1 MERRRTGAQRVG
13 LKARLC
19 LLALATTA
27 LSPTGLTWAQPAP
40 PSTPGAGVPG
50 TSAAEVNPSTRITR
64 PPPRR
69 AGGAFTPEPPGPCP
83 LEGSDVQVTL
93 NSVTFQ
99 GATAVSPDTL
109 RSAYADFLGKPQSVA
124 VICQIRDRAARI
136 VFDSGV
142 LARVE
147 IPEQRIAGGA
157 LVLEVIEAHVVNVR
171 VRGDVGPAQAAVER
185 YAEKLRGMKPFD
197 MAKAQRYL
205 LLASDVPGVR
215 ARAAV
220 RPSTSPERGAVDI
233 DITVAK
239 DGPDVFANV
248 QNTGSKQV
256 GRWGG
261 LVRGEFAGYTEFGE
275 STALTAFHTLDSN
288 EQWLVQLAESARFGG
303 EGLVG
308 RGSFTYGE
316 SRPGDFLKPLDL
328 KSKSVVGNLEG
339 AYPIIRSR
347 NQNLNV
353 AGGFDFIDQK
363 TRPSGAALLSHDKLR
378 ILYARLDG
386 DYRTEISGRPVLTS
400 GAVSLRK
407 GVDVFGASD
416 AGDPLLTRAFGKP
429 DAWVLRAQGG
439 GDVAISDRL
448 TAQVRMQ
455 AQYADDQLM
464 PYEQISLG
472 GLTVGR
478 GYDPAAL
485 LGDKGISAAAEVRY
499 GPLQLHPKIAAAP
512 YAFFDAGWVANN
524 NAAASGV
531 ARDRSIKSV
540 GAGVV
545 FRLFSR
551 ANLEVTYAHP
561 LDATRTGGTRPSDR
575 VLIQLTAS
583 LL

>member
-1 MERRRTGAQRVG
+1 M
-13 LKARLC
+13 
-19 LLALATTA
+19 LAFATTA
-27 LSPTGLTWAQPAP
+27 LTPPQISWAQPAP
-40 PSTPGAGVPG
+40 STG
-50 TSAAEVNPSTRITR
+50 TTAAELDPNTRVSR

-69 AGGAFTPEPPGPCP
+69 PAGAFAPEPPGPCP
-83 LEGSDVQVTL
+83 LETSDVQVTL
-93 NSVTFQ
+93 SSVTFK
-99 GATAVSPDTL
+99 GATAVDADTL
-109 RSAYADFLGKPQSVA
+109 RAAYADYVGKPQPVS
-124 VICQIRDRAARI
+124 VICAIRDRAARI

-171 VRGDVGPAQAAVER
+171 VRGDVGESQAIIER

-197 MAKAQRYL
+197 MARAQRYL
-205 LLASDVPGVR
+205 LLASDVPGVQV
-215 ARAAV
+215 RAAV
-220 RPSTSPERGAVDI
+220 RPSTSAERGAVDI
-233 DITVAK
+233 DLTVVRK
-239 DGPDVFANV
+239 DPEVFANI

-261 LVRGEFAGYTEFGE
+261 LVRGEIAGYTQFGE

-288 EQWLVQLAESARFGG
+288 EQWLVQLAETARFGG

-308 RGSFTYGE
+308 RGSLTYGE

-328 KSKSVVGNLEG
+328 KSRSLVANLEA
-339 AYPIIRSR
+339 AYPYIRSR
-347 NQNLNV
+347 NQNLTL
-353 AGGFDFIDQK
+353 AGGLDVIDQK
-363 TRPSGAALLSHDKLR
+363 TRAGGAGVLSHDQLR
-378 ILYARLDG
+378 VLYARADG
-386 DYRTEISGRPVLTS
+386 DYRTEIAARPVLFNGS
-400 GAVSLRK
+400 VGIRRGLSILGGSDK
-407 GVDVFGASD
+407 GD
-416 AGDPLLTRAFGKP
+416 ADLTRALGNP

-439 GDVAISDRL
+439 ADMAITDRL
-448 TAQVRMQ
+448 TGMIRGQ
-455 AQYADDQLM
+455 AQYSGSSLM

-485 LGDKGISAAAEVRY
+485 LGDKGVSGAAEVRY
-499 GPLQLHPKIAAAP
+499 GPIQLHPKVVAAP
-512 YAFFDAGWVANN
+512 YGFFDAGYVASN
-524 NAAASGV
+524 NALASGV
-531 ARDRSIKSV
+531 QKDRTLKSV

-545 FRLFSR
+545 FRLFNR

-561 LDATRTGGTRPSDR
+561 IDATRTGGRRPGDR